1 MNKIK
6 NLLRKSKIINRIKSL
21 LRKSKIINKI
31 RVLLHKYKTMNYQ
44 AKAGIWFVFCNFLQK
59 GISFITIPIFTR
71 ILSTEDYGLTNLFST
86 WSSLLVIFATL
97 NLSGGVYSRGLL
109 EFNHKKF
116 TSAVQGLATL
126 CSLIVTILVLIF
138 QDFFT
143 QVSGLPAPA
152 IYVMCVYF
160 FVIAGINLWTVKQ
173 RFIYKY
179 KALIVATIANSVIS
193 TVFGLLAVLL
203 SSGNKGEAKV
213 IWSTIGIIA
222 VALPFYIYNF
232 AKGKTFF
239 DKKMWKYSLS
249 FNLPLLP
256 HYLSNLILHQSD
268 RIMIGWFTGTAD
280 VALYSVAYSVSSIVK
295 VLTDAINQAM
305 MPWRY
310 QNMKK
315 KNYSLIN
322 KVSISLLVCVAGV
335 VAIANL
341 LAPEII
347 HLFGGATY
355 AEAIW
360 VIPPIMLS
368 VFFIFIY
375 GMFAHIEFY
384 FLKTKFMMVA
394 SVISAALNIALN
406 YIFIQQFGY
415 IACAYTS
422 LFCYAVYTLFHYL
435 YMRHVCKKEIGIT
448 NIYNTRSI
456 ISVILATFAVTAL
469 SAALYD
475 FVIIRLA
482 IFAIIIIVAII
493 KRKTIKSLIK
503 TGFKK

>member
-1 MNKIK
+1 
-6 NLLRKSKIINRIKSL
+6 
-21 LRKSKIINKI
+21 
-31 RVLLHKYKTMNYQ
+31 MNYQ
-44 AKAGIWFVFCNFLQK
+44 AKAGIWFVFCSFLQK

-71 ILSTEDYGLTNLFST
+71 ILSTEDYGITNLFAT
-86 WSSLLVIFATL
+86 WSSLLVLFATL

-109 EFNHKKF
+109 EFNHKKY

-126 CSLIVTILVLIF
+126 CSLIVTILVLVF
-138 QDFFT
+138 QDYLT
-143 QVSGLPAPA
+143 QISGLPAPA

-179 KALIVATIANSVIS
+179 KALIIVTIINSIIS
-193 TVFGLLAVLL
+193 TIFGLLAVLL
-203 SSGNKGEAKV
+203 SSSDKGEAKV
-213 IWSTIGIIA
+213 IWSTVGIIM

-268 RIMIGWFTGTAD
+268 RIMIGWFTGAAD

-295 VLTDAINQAM
+295 VLTDAIGQAM

-315 KNYSLIN
+315 KNYQLIN
-322 KVSISLLVCVAGV
+322 KVSISLLVCVAAV
-335 VAIANL
+335 VAVVNL

-347 HLFGGATY
+347 RIFGGEAY
-355 AEAIW
+355 MEAIW
-360 VIPPIMLS
+360 VVPPIMLS

-394 SVISAALNIALN
+394 SIISAALNILLN

-415 IACAYTS
+415 VACAYTS
-422 LFCYAVYTLFHYL
+422 LFCYMVYTFFHYV
-435 YMRHVCKKEIGIT
+435 YMCIVCKKEIGIT
-448 NIYNTRSI
+448 SIYNAKSI
-456 ISVILATFAVTAL
+456 ISIIIATFAVTAL

-475 FVIIRLA
+475 FA
-482 IFAIIIIVAII
+482 IPRFALIAIVLIVAII

>member
-6 NLLRKSKIINRIKSL
+6 NLIQ
-21 LRKSKIINKI
+21 
-31 RVLLHKYKTMNYQ
+31 KYKTMNYQ
-44 AKAGIWFVFCNFLQK
+44 AKAGIWFVFCSFLQK

-71 ILSTEDYGLTNLFST
+71 ILSTEDYGITNLFAT
-86 WSSLLVIFATL
+86 WSSLLVLFATL

-109 EFNHKKF
+109 EFNHKKY

-138 QDFFT
+138 QDYLT
-143 QVSGLPAPA
+143 QISGLPAPA

-179 KALIVATIANSVIS
+179 KALIIVTIINSVIS
-193 TVFGLLAVLL
+193 TIFGLLAVLL
-203 SSGNKGEAKV
+203 SSSGKGEAKV
-213 IWSTIGIIA
+213 IWSTVGIIM

-268 RIMIGWFTGTAD
+268 RIMIGWFTGAAD

-295 VLTDAINQAM
+295 VLTDAIGQAM

-315 KNYSLIN
+315 KNYQLIN
-322 KVSISLLVCVAGV
+322 KVSISLLVCVAAV
-335 VAIANL
+335 VAVVNL

-347 HLFGGATY
+347 RIFGGEAY
-355 AEAIW
+355 MEAIW
-360 VIPPIMLS
+360 VVPPIMLS

-394 SVISAALNIALN
+394 SIISAALNILLN

-422 LFCYAVYTLFHYL
+422 LFCYMVYTFFHYV
-435 YMRHVCKKEIGIT
+435 YMCIVCKKEIGIT
-448 NIYNTRSI
+448 SIYNAKSI
-456 ISVILATFAVTAL
+456 ISIIIATFAITAL

-475 FVIIRLA
+475 FA
-482 IFAIIIIVAII
+482 IPRFALIAIVLIVAII

>member
-6 NLLRKSKIINRIKSL
+6 NLI
-21 LRKSKIINKI
+21 
-31 RVLLHKYKTMNYQ
+31 HKYKTMNYQ
-44 AKAGIWFVFCNFLQK
+44 AKAGIWFVFCSFLQK

-71 ILSTEDYGLTNLFST
+71 ILSTEDYGITNLFAT
-86 WSSLLVIFATL
+86 WSSLLVLFATL

-109 EFNHKKF
+109 EFNHKKY

-126 CSLIVTILVLIF
+126 CSLIVTILVLVF
-138 QDFFT
+138 QDYLT
-143 QVSGLPAPA
+143 QISGLPAPA

-179 KALIVATIANSVIS
+179 KALIIVTIINSIIS
-193 TVFGLLAVLL
+193 TIFGLLAVLL
-203 SSGNKGEAKV
+203 SSSDKGEAKV
-213 IWSTIGIIA
+213 IWSTVGIIM

-268 RIMIGWFTGTAD
+268 RIMIGWFTGAAD

-295 VLTDAINQAM
+295 VLTDAIGQAM

-315 KNYSLIN
+315 KNYQLIN
-322 KVSISLLVCVAGV
+322 KVSISLLVCVAAV
-335 VAIANL
+335 VAVVNL

-347 HLFGGATY
+347 RIFGGEAY
-355 AEAIW
+355 MEAIW
-360 VIPPIMLS
+360 VVPPIMLS

-394 SVISAALNIALN
+394 SIISAALNILLN

-415 IACAYTS
+415 VACAYTS
-422 LFCYAVYTLFHYL
+422 LFCYMVYTFFHYV
-435 YMRHVCKKEIGIT
+435 YMCIVCKKEIGIT
-448 NIYNTRSI
+448 SIYNAKSI
-456 ISVILATFAVTAL
+456 ISIIIATFAVTAL

-475 FVIIRLA
+475 FA
-482 IFAIIIIVAII
+482 IPRFALIAIVLIVAII